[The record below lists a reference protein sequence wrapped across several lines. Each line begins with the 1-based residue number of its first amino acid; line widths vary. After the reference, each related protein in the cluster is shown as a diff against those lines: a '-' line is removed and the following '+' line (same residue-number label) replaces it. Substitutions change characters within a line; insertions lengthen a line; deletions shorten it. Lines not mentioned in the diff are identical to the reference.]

1 MERKRKVLAV
11 STLVASLL
19 LCAFAEPA
27 VAAKKIRLGAMTI
40 TGIVIE
46 LQKDKE
52 GKVTSIGIQDE
63 QQGEFVIARRP
74 TGVELMKLVNKRVQ
88 ATGTVTES
96 EGKKT
101 IIVTHYKVL
110 E

>member
-1 MERKRKVLAV
+1 MERKKRVLAV
-11 STLVASLL
+11 STLVATLL

-27 VAAKKIRLGAMTI
+27 VAAKKIRLGVMTI

-52 GKVTSIGIQDE
+52 GKVTSVGIQDE
-63 QQGEFVIARRP
+63 QQGKFVIARRP
-74 TGVELMKLVNKRVQ
+74 KGIKLMKLVNERVQ
-88 ATGTVTES
+88 VTGTVTES
-96 EGKKT
+96 DGKKT
-101 IIVTHYKVL
+101 IIVTDYKVL